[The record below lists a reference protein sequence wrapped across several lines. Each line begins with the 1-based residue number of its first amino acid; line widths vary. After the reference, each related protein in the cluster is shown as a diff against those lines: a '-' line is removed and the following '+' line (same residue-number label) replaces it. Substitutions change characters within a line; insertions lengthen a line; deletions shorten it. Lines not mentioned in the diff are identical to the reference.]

1 MTEMQYNELFA
12 KNLRY
17 FLEKYDMTQ
26 ADLAKRLNVGT
37 TTVYSWVHAMK
48 TPRMS
53 KVDALCNIF
62 NCTRSDLM
70 TEQPYKNMD
79 TSSDNMESALEGYYT
94 DPETAKI
101 AQEIFDD
108 ENLRTLF
115 HVARNASPEQLKLA
129 KEMLEMMKKNEGNR

>member
-79 TSSDNMESALEGYYT
+79 TASDNMESAPRRLLHE
-94 DPETAKI
+94 P
-101 AQEIFDD
+101 
-108 ENLRTLF
+108 
-115 HVARNASPEQLKLA
+115 RNSEDCP
-129 KEMLEMMKKNEGNR
+129 GDFR